1 MNIFLIYPIHLFS
14 NIDNLKNKK
23 IYLIEDKRFFTD
35 FMYHKLKLAYHRATM
50 KSYFDYLISKKIDV
64 EYIDYKEDIDLFY
77 KNISVDDTI
86 LETYDLCDNV
96 LQKKLL
102 EYIPKLKIIK
112 TLNFLVDK
120 DLLEQ
125 NINKF
130 YNGKKFNHKNFY
142 KWQRIRLNILVN
154 DGKPVGGKWSF
165 DEDNRKKMPND
176 MIIPKIIYKIPNDKN
191 YRKEAIEYV
200 EKNFKNNYGSL
211 DNFIYPINHKD
222 AKIWLKRFLQER
234 FTNFGIYEDAVSKNN
249 PFLFH
254 SVLSPMMNIG
264 LLTDT
269 EVIKETMK
277 YQNKVPINSF
287 EGFIRQIIGWR
298 NYIYATYLL
307 VGDKMSKSNF
317 FNHTN
322 KLNKEIMWTAK
333 TDILPIDN
341 IIQTIVDYSYA
352 HHIERLMYLGNYM
365 LLCMINPKDVYEIFM
380 EWTIDAYEWVM
391 VPNVYGMS
399 QFSDGG
405 IIMNRPY
412 FSSSNYILKMS
423 NYKCGK
429 NDNWCNILDALYYNF
444 INKHEK
450 YLKSNYSTARQV
462 SHWNKK
468 SYSEKKAIIDV
479 AELYLDTQQ

>member
-1 MNIFLIYPIHLFS
+1 
-14 NIDNLKNKK
+14 
-23 IYLIEDKRFFTD
+23 
-35 FMYHKLKLAYHRATM
+35 
-50 KSYFDYLISKKIDV
+50 
-64 EYIDYKEDIDLFY
+64 
-77 KNISVDDTI
+77 
-86 LETYDLCDNV
+86 
-96 LQKKLL
+96 
-102 EYIPKLKIIK
+102 
-112 TLNFLVDK
+112 
-120 DLLEQ
+120 
-125 NINKF
+125 
-130 YNGKKFNHKNFY
+130 
-142 KWQRIRLNILVN
+142 
-154 DGKPVGGKWSF
+154 
-165 DEDNRKKMPND
+165 
-176 MIIPKIIYKIPNDKN
+176 MIIFTV
-191 YRKEAIEYV
+191 YV
-200 EKNFKNNYGSL
+200 VY
-211 DNFIYPINHKD
+211 NFIYPINHKD

-269 EVIKETMK
+269 EVIKVTMK

-287 EGFIRQIIGWR
+287 EGFSRQIRGWR